1 MAATTPKQPE
11 SLMREV
17 FAKEVVVRQDRRLAI
32 EERWQRRG
40 MGRWRRRSTPKLRK
54 SGDGTPEKSVQS
66 ILLHICY
73 RK

>member
-17 FAKEVVVRQDRRLAI
+17 FAKEVVVRQDRRLVI

-40 MGRWRRRSTPKLRK
+40 MGRWRRSTPKLRK
-54 SGDGTPEKSVQS
+54 SGNGIPEKSVQRV
-66 ILLHICY
+66 LLQICY